1 MPIFRQPREEGAF
14 LVAGLQRTLCARQSS
29 DMRSPSASSTSRVQ
43 FDRAQCVSIA
53 ASLLAIV
60 AIVLACRWLW
70 QSVGVGVIAVLAL
83 AVPLSLPALID
94 TIDDAMSRKLC
105 R

>member
-1 MPIFRQPREEGAF
+1 
-14 LVAGLQRTLCARQSS
+14 
-29 DMRSPSASSTSRVQ
+29 
-43 FDRAQCVSIA
+43 VSIA

-60 AIVLACRWLW
+60 AIVLGCRWLW
-70 QSVGVGVIAVLAL
+70 ESVGLGVFAVLAL

-94 TIDDAMSRKLC
+94 TIDEAMSRRLG

>member
-1 MPIFRQPREEGAF
+1 MTIFRQPREEGAF
-14 LVAGLQRTLCARQSS
+14 LAGGLQRTPCARQSS
-29 DMRSPSASSTSRVQ
+29 DMRSVSSSSASRVQ
-43 FDRAQCVSIA
+43 FDRAQCVAIA

-60 AIVLACRWLW
+60 AIVLGCRWLW
-70 QSVGVGVIAVLAL
+70 ESVGLGVFAVLAL

-94 TIDDAMSRKLC
+94 TIDEAMSRKLG

>member
-1 MPIFRQPREEGAF
+1 
-14 LVAGLQRTLCARQSS
+14 
-29 DMRSPSASSTSRVQ
+29 MRSESPSSPSRVL
-43 FDRAQCVSIA
+43 FDRTHCLAVT

-60 AIVLACRWLW
+60 AIVLGCRWLW

-94 TIDDAMSRKLC
+94 TIDEAMSRKLG

>member
-1 MPIFRQPREEGAF
+1 
-14 LVAGLQRTLCARQSS
+14 
-29 DMRSPSASSTSRVQ
+29 MRFDSPSSPSRVL
-43 FDRAQCVSIA
+43 FDRTQCLAVT

-60 AIVLACRWLW
+60 AIVLGCRWLW

-94 TIDDAMSRKLC
+94 TIDEAMSRKLG